1 MKNITKYIVIVVF
14 GAALIFN
21 SSCESTEL
29 DIRDNP
35 NALAPEQASV
45 DFFLSS
51 IQEDF
56 ARHFDGDADND
67 PNDNWAS
74 GGNSNDGLGY
84 MSMRLVR
91 MMNLNGRNYASA
103 WQASDMDDE
112 WLNAYR
118 GILADIRAMNI
129 TAEEQGLSQHIGISQ
144 FIEAYLFMIMV
155 DFFGDVPYTEAIQAG
170 DLIFNPSVDS
180 GESIYAAMISLLD
193 QAIANFNAAPV
204 GTPPDPFYG
213 NDYSLWIR
221 AANTLK
227 LRAYIT
233 TRLVDGSAN
242 AEFLSIIGSGNYIQ
256 DTSQDFQ
263 WLWAGTNTSQPDN
276 RHPRFGINYTPTG
289 GQEYQAN
296 HLMFTM
302 DQNNDPRSRYYFYRQ
317 TPAVPGAE
325 IPPDEVTLNCS
336 LQPAPQHYI
345 DGGFP
350 FCFIP
355 NGYWGRDHGDTEG
368 IPPDGLLRTLPGV
381 YPYGGTF
388 DDDSFAVQT
397 PSSGAG
403 GSGVTVLL
411 SAFNVDLWLAEW
423 AMVAG
428 DFAGARTALEAG
440 MTKQIDKVQTFAST
454 RLGTADDSFE
464 PTAMEVSDYI
474 TATGDAF
481 DAGNNDDKW
490 NILGEQVFRANYGNG
505 TDPYNFYRRTLFPN
519 NLKPN
524 REPNPGSFITSM
536 YYPSN
541 SVNRNQN
548 ITQKPTQS
556 EPVFWDNNGIPPAN

>member
-1 MKNITKYIVIVVF
+1 MKKIIKYFVPVVF
-14 GAALIFN
+14 GIALIFN

-29 DIRDNP
+29 DLRDNP

-45 DFFLSS
+45 DFFLAS

-84 MSMRLVR
+84 MAMRLVR
-91 MMNLNGRNYASA
+91 MMNFNGRNYASA
-103 WQASDMDDE
+103 WQPTDVDDE
-112 WLNAYR
+112 WVNAYR
-118 GILADIRAMNI
+118 GILADIRSMNI
-129 TAEEQGLSQHIGISQ
+129 TAEEQGLSQHIAIGQ

-155 DFFGDVPYTEAIQAG
+155 DFFGDVPYSEAARG
-170 DLIFNPSVDS
+170 GELIFNPTVDS
-180 GESIYAAMISLLD
+180 GQAVYAQMITLLD
-193 QAIANFNAAPV
+193 QAIANFNADEV
-204 GTPPDPFYG
+204 GTPPDLFYD
-213 NDYSLWIR
+213 NDYSLWIK

-242 AEFLSIIGSGNYIQ
+242 SEFLSIIASGNYIQ
-256 DTSQDFQ
+256 DTSEDFQ
-263 WLWAGTNTSQPDN
+263 WAWPGTNTSQPDN

-302 DQNNDPRSRYYFYRQ
+302 DTDNDPRNRYYFYRQ
-317 TPAVPGAE
+317 TAAVPGAE

-336 LQPAPQHYI
+336 LQPAPQHYV

-355 NGYWGRDHGDTEG
+355 NGYWGRDHGDSEG
-368 IPPDGLLRTLPGV
+368 IPPDGLLRALPGV
-381 YPYGGTF
+381 YPYGGAF
-388 DDDSFAVQT
+388 DDDSFVPQT
-397 PSSGAG
+397 PTSGAG
-403 GSGVTVLL
+403 GDGITVIL
-411 SAFNVDLWLAEW
+411 SAFNVDFWLAEW
-423 AMVAG
+423 AMAGG
-428 DFAGARTALEAG
+428 DFAGARTAMEAG
-440 MTKQIDKVQTFAST
+440 MVKQIAKVQEFFVG
-454 RLGTADDSFE
+454 REGGADTSFE
-464 PTAMEVSDYI
+464 PTALEVANFISD
-474 TATGDAF
+474 TGDDF
-481 DAGNNDDKW
+481 DAGSTDDKW

-505 TDPYNFYRRTLFPN
+505 VDPYNFYRRTLFPN

-536 YYPSN
+536 WYPNN

-548 ITQKPTQS
+548 IAQKPTQS